1 METEP
6 ASASAS
12 AAGVSRALELL
23 REVERVLDEM
33 SSDLSLAEARLARAA
48 EPAPRR
54 PEPSASN
61 A

>member
-6 ASASAS
+6 ASIP
-12 AAGVSRALELL
+12 AAGASRALELL

-33 SSDLSLAEARLARAA
+33 STDLSLAEARLARAGEKGA
-48 EPAPRR
+48 RR